1 MQAVEAA
8 MPTYGRSPVTG
19 NPRTATSGP
28 KYSDLA
34 ERELARRKSAEEDV
48 NKVSYKDLQDKLV
61 QQELL
66 KQVGAGGVE
75 DIIQPTAP
83 MGNVSTENAPTG
95 SNVDRITSGEE
106 PVASGD
112 FANMGSANLSK
123 SALSAQPVGDETN
136 SAPMGNVSTDN
147 SVVPKIDT
155 SKIDQIISNTEPQP
169 EMDMVSAMQPNMAVS
184 SLFDETAG
192 ARPAGARPAGIPEE
206 TLNSFFA
213 KTTGSGFDSKS
224 KKDRLMMNK
233 IKDMITG
240 DKSLLGLSPSQF
252 SMKVYGR
259 K

>member
-19 NPRTATSGP
+19 RPRTATSGP

-34 ERELARRKSAEEDV
+34 ERELARRKSAETDV
-48 NKVSYKDLQDKLV
+48 NKASLKDLQDELV
-61 QQELL
+61 KQELL
-66 KQVGAGGVE
+66 KSSGLGGVE
-75 DIIQPTAP
+75 EIVQPTAP
-83 MGNVSTENAPTG
+83 IGNVSTQNTPVQA
-95 SNVDRITSGEE
+95 NVDRITSGEE

-169 EMDMVSAMQPNMAVS
+169 EMDMASAMQPNMAVS
-184 SLFDETAG
+184 SLFDET
-192 ARPAGARPAGIPEE
+192 AGARPAGIPEE

-252 SMKVYGR
+252 AMKVYGR